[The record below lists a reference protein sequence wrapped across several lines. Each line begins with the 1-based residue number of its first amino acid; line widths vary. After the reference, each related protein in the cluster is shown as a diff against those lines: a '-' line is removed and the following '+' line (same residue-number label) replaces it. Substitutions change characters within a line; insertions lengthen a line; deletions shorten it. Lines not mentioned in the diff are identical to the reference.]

1 MADELYGLTKAD
13 VAVLRQVVASWRN
26 GTLTPP
32 NTQGR
37 RPLAER
43 DSVLFGVVDAA
54 VSGTTGTLTTPGSG
68 TLNVYKF
75 TSTGG
80 TTVTTRDE
88 TIHNL
93 STVSRTTEEFT
104 VAVRDYESG
113 RWMAVAGSG
122 SGSSTYK
129 PLIDFVLDTGLNTT
143 SASATALIVDQFG
156 PGTAHSTTSSV
167 TVLNGP
173 NDMYF
178 GSSGTYG
185 QAVWNTSRQFKIVQL
200 TRTCTT

>member
-1 MADELYGLTKAD
+1 MADGYYLNEDDVRILRRMADAFRRGENVEQKGEGLPPLPHRPD
-13 VAVLRQVVASWRN
+13 VI
-26 GTLTPP
+26 
-32 NTQGR
+32 
-37 RPLAER
+37 
-43 DSVLFGVVDAA
+43 FGVADAPIA
-54 VSGTTGTLTTPGSG
+54 GTTGTLTTPGSG
-68 TLNVYKF
+68 TLSVYKF

-80 TTVTTRDE
+80 TTDTTYN
-88 TIHNL
+88 TTVHNM
-93 STVSRTTEEFT
+93 STVARTTDEFT
-104 VAVRDYESG
+104 VAIREFRSG

>member
-1 MADELYGLTKAD
+1 MAVEGYVLSKSDVDILRRIVDAFQRGNLTLKSEGLPP
-13 VAVLRQVVASWRN
+13 
-26 GTLTPP
+26 LTP
-32 NTQGR
+32 R
-37 RPLAER
+37 S
-43 DSVLFGVVDAA
+43 DVVFGVADASIA
-54 VSGTTGTLTTPGSG
+54 GTTGTLTTPGSG

-88 TIHNL
+88 TVYNL
-93 STVSRTTEEFT
+93 STVARTTDEFT
-104 VAVRDYESG
+104 IAVRDFQSG

-122 SGSSTYK
+122 DSSSYK
-129 PLIDFVLDTGLNTT
+129 PLIDFVLDSGLNTT
-143 SASATALIVDQFG
+143 DASATALIVNQFG

-167 TVLNGP
+167 TVLQGP
-173 NDMYF
+173 GDMYF

-185 QAVWNTSRQFKIVQL
+185 QAVWNTSRQFKIIQL